1 MARFLPFSAACSPLC
16 QNPSRKKARKM
27 PSMPSGRQ
35 RHRGLPL
42 EALPRKSF
50 AAMCQAA
57 AISFTAFR
65 TGRGKPPCQPI
76 LSESGCPS
84 GKESGHCFVGIP
96 FFLNQ
101 ETFCASML
109 RHANGLAR
117 FRIRRDSIGDRLV
130 VKAGAKRKARMF
142 CAGNPCRGQSA
153 PLVHQKIKNLPS
165 NRENRSCE
173 KRFHSGNAVW
183 LVKMTKL
190 GCRETSGNQARG
202 YTNYC

>member
-1 MARFLPFSAACSPLC
+1 
-16 QNPSRKKARKM
+16 M

-101 ETFCASML
+101 ETCCASML

-130 VKAGAKRKARMF
+130 VKAGGEAECQDVLRRKSL
-142 CAGNPCRGQSA
+142 RGTIS
-153 PLVHQKIKNLPS
+153 PFGSSKN
-165 NRENRSCE
+165 
-173 KRFHSGNAVW
+173 
-183 LVKMTKL
+183 
-190 GCRETSGNQARG
+190 
-202 YTNYC
+202 

>member
-16 QNPSRKKARKM
+16 QNLSRKKAKKM

-96 FFLNQ
+96 FFESGN
-101 ETFCASML
+101 FL
-109 RHANGLAR
+109 RVHAPACKRLGKIPDSSG
-117 FRIRRDSIGDRLV
+117 FHRRP
-130 VKAGAKRKARMF
+130 ACRKGGWRSGMSG
-142 CAGNPCRGQSA
+142 CSA
-153 PLVHQKIKNLPS
+153 PEILAGDNQPLWFIKKLKITPRIGKIALVRKDFIPGT
-165 NRENRSCE
+165 
-173 KRFHSGNAVW
+173 RFGW
-183 LVKMTKL
+183 
-190 GCRETSGNQARG
+190 
-202 YTNYC
+202 